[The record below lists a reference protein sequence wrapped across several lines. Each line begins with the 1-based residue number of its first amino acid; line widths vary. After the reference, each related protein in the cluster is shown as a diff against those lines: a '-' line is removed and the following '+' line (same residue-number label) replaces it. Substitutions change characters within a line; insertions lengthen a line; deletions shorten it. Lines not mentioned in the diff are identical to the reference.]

1 MINEECSAD
10 GRSGDDGKVPHLP
23 LSRKPRPFL
32 CGKLLIGCRGRSS
45 WMEPLCPT
53 VVSAF
58 TSRRRPLGH
67 LQLDSAHG
75 CKHGGEV
82 QPAGLSPGR
91 TSRCWVC
98 IPSYLRDRN
107 RCWPGGRCWRTSEQ
121 TAPPP
126 SFSSRLFLIGGWRV
140 ASQFSVRLGGGA
152 RGGAS

>member
-32 CGKLLIGCRGRSS
+32 CGKLLIGRRGRSS

-58 TSRRRPLGH
+58 TSRRRRPLGH
-67 LQLDSAHG
+67 LPLDSAHG

-82 QPAGLSPGR
+82 QPRPHQQVLGLHPVLPTGSEPLLAWRKVLENIRADR
-91 TSRCWVC
+91 TATLLLLT
-98 IPSYLRDRN
+98 P
-107 RCWPGGRCWRTSEQ
+107 
-121 TAPPP
+121 
-126 SFSSRLFLIGGWRV
+126 LFDWRV
-140 ASQFSVRLGGGA
+140 ACCIPVLCKVRG
-152 RGGAS
+152 RG